1 MTISPLM
8 TGYEQADKTI
18 LLVDDND
25 AIIEFTQEVLE
36 VLGHQVQI
44 AANGCEAINKYIAHK
59 DEIDLVITDLD
70 MPLLNGRDLIAMLHA
85 DNPHLKIIV
94 MTGGSLASESPDSP
108 LSQVKLLLSKPFSID
123 TLVQALITIE

>member
-1 MTISPLM
+1 M
-8 TGYEQADKTI
+8 TGYQQADKTI
-18 LLVDDND
+18 LLVDDNE

-36 VLGHQVQI
+36 VLGHQVTV
-44 AANGCEAINKYIAHK
+44 AAHGGEAINKYIAHK

-70 MPLLNGRDLIAMLHA
+70 MPVINGRDLVAMLHA

-108 LSQVKLLLSKPFSID
+108 LYQVKLLLSKPFSLD
-123 TLVQALITIE
+123 ALVQALMTVE